1 MKYCVEENF
10 SDFEPWSGAVST
22 WQRIIDEGKADEADR
37 YFEETEPA
45 DGWTKTAINDLLWFD
60 AGSVYKALGMR
71 PDGCEKRTADEIG
84 EAWAL
89 DNDGMGYELR
99 RVEIG
104 ADGVT
109 VYYIDEH
116 DEAREEQSEKL
127 GAEDV
132 ARLFGDDC
140 GEIDD
145 GAGLVYTWRD

>member
-1 MKYCVEENF
+1 MKYYVEENF

-22 WQRIIDEGKADEADR
+22 WQRIMDEGKADEAER
-37 YFEETEPA
+37 YLEEIEPE

-60 AGSVYKALGMR
+60 SDLVYKALGMR
-71 PDGCEKRTADEIG
+71 PDDCNKRTADEIG

-99 RVEIG
+99 RVEIE

-109 VYYIDEH
+109 VYYIDED
-116 DEAREEQSEKL
+116 DETQEEQSEEL
-127 GAEDV
+127 DAEDV
-132 ARLFGDDC
+132 ARLFGDSC

-145 GAGLVYTWRD
+145 DAGLVYTWRN

>member
-37 YFEETEPA
+37 YLEEIEPA

-60 AGSVYKALGMR
+60 SDSVYKALGMR

-84 EAWAL
+84 EAWTL
-89 DNDGMGYELR
+89 DSDGMGYKLQ
-99 RVEIG
+99 RVEIE

-109 VYYIDEH
+109 VYYSDEH
-116 DEAREEQSEKL
+116 DEAHEEQSEKL
-127 GAEDV
+127 YAEDV

-145 GAGLVYTWRD
+145 DTGLVYTWRG

>member
-1 MKYCVEENF
+1 MKYYVEGNF

-37 YFEETEPA
+37 YLEEIEPA

-60 AGSVYKALGMR
+60 SDSVYKALGMR
-71 PDGCEKRTADEIG
+71 PDGCNKRTADEIG
-84 EAWAL
+84 EAWSRN
-89 DNDGMGYELR
+89 NDGMGYKLQ
-99 RVEIG
+99 RVEIE

-109 VYYIDEH
+109 VYYIDGD
-116 DEAREEQSEKL
+116 DETREEQSEEL
-127 GAEDV
+127 DAEDV
-132 ARLFGDDC
+132 ARLFGDSC